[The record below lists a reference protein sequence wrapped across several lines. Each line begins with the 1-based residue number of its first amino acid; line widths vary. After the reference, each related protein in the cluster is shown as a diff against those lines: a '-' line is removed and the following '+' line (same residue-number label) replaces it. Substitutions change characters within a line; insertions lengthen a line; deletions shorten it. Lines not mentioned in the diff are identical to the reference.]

1 MRLIDLDKVRWKEGF
16 YDMHTGEQFAS
27 MIFNTPEWLEW
38 ATAEAEVKAI
48 PLDKPFCKMVYG
60 DYVCYNRNWLMKH
73 LPMEVDIMQ
82 GDAIPVE
89 FIEKQ
94 IAKYNDWNEDVEPLL
109 KLIEDWREENEESLA
124 E

>member
-1 MRLIDLDKVRWKEGF
+1 MKIIDLDKVRWKEGF
-16 YDMHTGEQFAS
+16 YDMHTGEQFAP
-27 MIFNTPEWLEW
+27 MMFNTPEWLEW

-73 LPMEVDIMQ
+73 LPMEVDILQ
-82 GDAIPVE
+82 GEAITVE
-89 FIEKQ
+89 FIEKK
-94 IAKYNDWNEDVEPLL
+94 IAEYNDWNEDVEPLL
-109 KLIEDWREENEESLA
+109 KLIEDWRKANEESLV